1 LIQAIKR
8 LGVPAA
14 VVRDQ
19 DEAEALITLRTYYRS
34 RQAPILDAESRGLP
48 IYVLRANTVTQMEH
62 SLAEMFN
69 LKTETPEENWDAIEL
84 MTQQAIQSVLN
95 GQRWA
100 DLQPASATIRRLQHE
115 LARQSDLISH
125 SHGKDPN
132 RRVRIFRD

>member
-1 LIQAIKR
+1 
-8 LGVPAA
+8 
-14 VVRDQ
+14 
-19 DEAEALITLRTYYRS
+19 
-34 RQAPILDAESRGLP
+34 
-48 IYVLRANTVTQMEH
+48 MEH
-62 SLAEMFN
+62 SLSEMFN